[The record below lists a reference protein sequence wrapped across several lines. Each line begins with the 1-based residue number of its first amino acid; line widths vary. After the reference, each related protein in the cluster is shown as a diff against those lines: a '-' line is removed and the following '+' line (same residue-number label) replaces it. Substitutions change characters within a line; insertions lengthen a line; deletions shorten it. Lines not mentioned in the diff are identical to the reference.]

1 MTLIYDLCCSSSY
14 FKYRA
19 SFLDPEYPFL
29 AARGSA
35 SVTGIFKLPE
45 GHALGA
51 QYNEKTFFADLTKR
65 GVWWFDDDDDEF
77 PHVCLQ
83 RNFTNSHLHLNC

>member
-1 MTLIYDLCCSSSY
+1 M

-35 SVTGIFKLPE
+35 SVTGIFKLPD

-51 QYNEKTFFADLTKR
+51 RYNGKTFFTDLTKR
-65 GVWWFDDDDDEF
+65 GVWWFDNDDDEF
-77 PHVCLQ
+77 PHVSLGII
-83 RNFTNSHLHLNC
+83 RFTNIPTLF